1 MDIYDNKLLI
11 KIAEMYY
18 LENQTQ
24 SQISK
29 QLNIHRS
36 TISRLLKRTRDEE
49 IVTISINYDLAETY
63 HLEKELEERF
73 LIKKAIVV
81 PTAPE
86 LNREQKDLLLAKG
99 LDGYLKTI
107 LEDGMIL
114 GLSWGATLSKVSY
127 GLSEY
132 NLNDILCVPM
142 IGGPSGK
149 LKSEYHVN
157 TITYEI
163 AKKLNGRSLLIDS
176 PAFPETLSLKKGLME
191 NAFNQKILGLWQKLD
206 LAIMGIGSPRF
217 RTNET
222 WKQFYGDNVFH
233 YLEEKRVAGDVV
245 SRFFDDEGHPL
256 TSELDDQTIG
266 IDSQALKQ
274 IPYKI
279 GIAESVD
286 KVQAIISA
294 LKGNYVNV
302 LVTTEETAKSILLT

>member
-1 MDIYDNKLLI
+1 MDTHDHKLLI

-18 LENQTQ
+18 LENQNQ

-36 TISRLLKRTRDEE
+36 TISRLLKRTREE
-49 IVTISINYDLAETY
+49 GIVTVSINYDLAGTY
-63 HLEKELEERF
+63 NLEKKLEERF

-99 LDGYLKTI
+99 LNGYLSTI

-114 GLSWGATLSKVSY
+114 GLSWGATLAKVSY

-132 NLNDILCVPM
+132 NLKDILCVPM

-149 LKSEYHVN
+149 LKSDYHVN
-157 TITYEI
+157 TITYEM
-163 AKKLNGRSLLIDS
+163 AKKLKGQSLLIDS

-191 NAFNQKILGLWQKLD
+191 NEFNQKILGLWRKLD
-206 LAIMGIGSPRF
+206 IAIMGIGSPRF

-222 WKQFYGDNVFH
+222 WKQFYGDNVFQ
-233 YLEEKRVAGDVV
+233 YLEENKVAGDVV
-245 SRFFDDEGHPL
+245 SRFFDYEGNSI
-256 TSELDDQTIG
+256 TNELDDKMIG
-266 IDSQALKQ
+266 IDSRELKRV
-274 IPYKI
+274 PYKI
-279 GIAESVD
+279 GIAESTD

-302 LVTTEETAKSILLT
+302 LVTTEETAKNILIN